1 MPSSLIQCFCCN
13 KIFFCR
19 CCCFFFFCCWSSSSS
34 WCDGSIL
41 HQIIQTHRPRS
52 LQHDSAWVGILP
64 CLLLD
69 PLPPIIPSTL
79 RLHRSHWDP
88 HPHPLGTYWLSS
100 RVVLVSILGF
110 YIKGVLVALLPSSSS
125 SSSSEI
131 AHKLGTLHPS
141 LVHAANNN
149 KKENSHKKNKF
160 QGGDRWRSV
169 SHTAPLPGIM
179 VVWCCAGISDGRF
192 FFFWGPLWVAKM
204 KRKMGFRNFVCLE
217 MLLWSADLS
226 AISFLCC
233 IRV

>member
-1 MPSSLIQCFCCN
+1 MPFSLIQCFCCN
-13 KIFFCR
+13 KVFFCC

-34 WCDGSIL
+34 CCDGSIL
-41 HQIIQTHRPRS
+41 HQIIQTHHPRS
-52 LQHDSAWVGILP
+52 LQHDSACVGILP

-100 RVVLVSILGF
+100 RVVLLSSLGF
-110 YIKGVLVALLPSSSS
+110 YIKGVLVALLPSSS

-179 VVWCCAGISDGRF
+179 VVCMLCRD
-192 FFFWGPLWVAKM
+192 FWWEIFLFLGSTLSCKDE
-204 KRKMGFRNFVCLE
+204 KENGFWKFCLSRNAVVICRFVCNFIP
-217 MLLWSADLS
+217 LLH
-226 AISFLCC
+226 
-233 IRV
+233 